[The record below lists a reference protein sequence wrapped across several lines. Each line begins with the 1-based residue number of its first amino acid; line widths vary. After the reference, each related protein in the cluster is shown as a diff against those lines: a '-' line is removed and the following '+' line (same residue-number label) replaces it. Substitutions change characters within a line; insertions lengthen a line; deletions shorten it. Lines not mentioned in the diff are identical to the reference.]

1 MMRKSVAYLVLGLIA
16 LGLAGCAAP
25 KKIDPLI
32 KFTVMIHA
40 DDSIN
45 PSKGVTA
52 KPVVLRFYQLK
63 DAGKFK
69 GEKGIALFTNDDAV
83 LADTLVAKQELTPLL
98 PGESREVEVLV
109 HQGAKFFAVLAEF
122 SEYQSAN
129 YRSVLPL
136 GSPAK
141 SAPPLDVILVTLSGN
156 NVAVFKPVLK
166 KPWWK
171 ISG

>member
-1 MMRKSVAYLVLGLIA
+1 MRKYFNYLITGL
-16 LGLAGCAAP
+16 LSLLLTGCAAS
-25 KKIDPLI
+25 KKVEPLT

-45 PSKGVTA
+45 PSKGTLA
-52 KPVVLRFYQLK
+52 KPVVVRFYQLK
-63 DAGKFK
+63 DPGKFSS
-69 GEKGIALFTNDDAV
+69 EKGIQLFTNDDAV

-122 SEYQSAN
+122 SEYRSAN

-136 GSPAK
+136 GPPSKSSP
-141 SAPPLDVILVTLSGN
+141 PFDVILVTLSGN
-156 NVAVFKPVLK
+156 NVAVFRPVVK

-171 ISG
+171 I